1 MSRFKKEKIHGM
13 TVIRNKFFP
22 FPGYKAINL
31 FGILFAKPNAKLD
44 ELTINHESIH
54 SKQYREVTAVLSILT
69 LALSFSVSWRFIL
82 LIPFTFYIW
91 YVVEWIIRVIIGQK
105 DAYKNISFEKDA
117 YICQENPEGRKRY
130 SFLKYIK
137 GR

>member
-54 SKQYREVTAVLSILT
+54 SKQYREVALSLAIPVLL
-69 LALSFSVSWRFIL
+69 LSFSVSWWFIL
-82 LIPFTFYIW
+82 LVPFTFYLW
-91 YVVEWIIRVIIGQK
+91 YVVEWLIRVIIGQK
-105 DAYKNISFEKDA
+105 DAYKNISLEKDA
-117 YICQENPEGRKRY
+117 YIWQGIPEERKRY
-130 SFLKYIK
+130 SFFKYIK
-137 GR
+137 